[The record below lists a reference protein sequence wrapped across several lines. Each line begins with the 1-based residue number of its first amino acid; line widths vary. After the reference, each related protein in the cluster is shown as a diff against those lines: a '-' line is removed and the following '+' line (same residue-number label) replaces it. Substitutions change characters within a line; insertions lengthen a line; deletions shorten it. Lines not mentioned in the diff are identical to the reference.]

1 MDNCAYWSGYQDLL
15 QRLRKNCDDGSFG
28 FYAQG
33 KENYPRFRET
43 AVNQNREDKKATQL
57 FSEYAS
63 EQYEKMRGGRFYR
76 SLDFLLYL
84 LLIVMT
90 ALAIRTFLAEPVRVD
105 GSSMYPNLINDEHMA
120 MEKVSLWFS
129 PPKRGDIVIC
139 FYPGYK
145 ISCVKRVIGLPGETV
160 SIEGGKV
167 NINGEVLDEAAYWQ
181 DQIYQDLSPVQIG
194 KDQYFVMGDNR
205 NESKDS
211 RNVSVGPIPGYKIV
225 GRVHAVIWPFRNIR
239 GIKPVQYS

>member
-1 MDNCAYWSGYQDLL
+1 MRQ
-15 QRLRKNCDDGSFG
+15 K
-28 FYAQG
+28 
-33 KENYPRFRET
+33 KEK
-43 AVNQNREDKKATQL
+43 VKKPL
-57 FSEYAS
+57 W
-63 EQYEKMRGGRFYR
+63 
-76 SLDFLLYL
+76 LDILEWVLT
-84 LLIVMT
+84 IVA
-90 ALAIRTFLAEPVRVD
+90 ALAIALCIRSFVFEPVRVD
-105 GSSMYPNLINDEHMA
+105 GSSMYPNLINNEHMA